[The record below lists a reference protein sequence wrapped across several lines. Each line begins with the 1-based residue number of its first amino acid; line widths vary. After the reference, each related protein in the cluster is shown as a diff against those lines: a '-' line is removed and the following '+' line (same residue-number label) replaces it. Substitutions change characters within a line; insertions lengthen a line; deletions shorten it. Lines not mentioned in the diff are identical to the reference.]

1 MAGRTDAVEIE
12 GRTVDDAVQQAL
24 RRLGLTRSEVE
35 VEVLDEGRSGV
46 LGVGQTPALVRV
58 APVGDGMEPSE
69 DGEPPLPRIDDYE
82 DPTELEAEEEAEGEV
97 QPDYRGRA
105 SRGGRSGS
113 PRGGGRPIMERGG
126 YEGRSG
132 SGRRGQ
138 RDGGRGRGWQ
148 DRGRGRDREA
158 RQSEPREP
166 LPPFELAADPEF
178 EPDEDPRAFAVEVVR
193 DLTRL
198 MGFDVNI
205 ADREP
210 ETPMDGLDHSIAVID
225 VTAKPGD
232 DLGLLIGRH
241 GSHIT
246 ALQYVVNVIIS
257 RAIDGDHPVS
267 IDVDGY
273 RRRREEALHDIA
285 ERAAAEVREY
295 GGEVVLASMPPA
307 ERRIIHLALMD
318 EPDLETASEGDG
330 PHRRVKVSLRE

>member
-1 MAGRTDAVEIE
+1 MAGRAIEIE

-24 RRLGLTRSEVE
+24 RELGLTRDEVE
-35 VEVLDEGRSGV
+35 IQVLDEGRGGV

-58 APVGDGMEPSE
+58 VPLGDDQDLDE
-69 DGEPPLPRIDDYE
+69 DYE
-82 DPTELEAEEEAEGEV
+82 DSDELDTEGDEEGDEESEA

-105 SRGGRSGS
+105 SRGGQGGS
-113 PRGGGRPIMERGG
+113 PRGGGRPVMEREG
-126 YEGRSG
+126 YEGRG
-132 SGRRGQ
+132 RSGRRGQ

-148 DRGRGRDREA
+148 DRGRGRDREP
-158 RQSEPREP
+158 RQSEPRAP
-166 LPPFELAADPEF
+166 LPPFELAADPDF
-178 EPDEDPRAFAVEVVR
+178 EPDEDPRAFAIEVVR

-225 VTAKPGD
+225 ITAKPGD

-330 PHRRVKVSLRE
+330 PQRRVKVSLRE

>member
-1 MAGRTDAVEIE
+1 MAGRAIEIE
-12 GRTVDDAVQQAL
+12 GQTVDDAVQEAL
-24 RRLGLTRSEVE
+24 RELGLTRSEVE
-35 VEVLDEGRSGV
+35 IQVLDEGRSGV

-58 APVGDGMEPSE
+58 APLGDDQDSAE
-69 DGEPPLPRIDDYE
+69 DGESLLSQADDYE
-82 DPTELEAEEEAEGEV
+82 DPTELEADDDEEGEA

-105 SRGGRSGS
+105 SRGGQGGS
-113 PRGGGRPIMERGG
+113 ARGGGRPIMERGG
-126 YEGRSG
+126 YEDRGR

-148 DRGRGRDREA
+148 DRGRGRDREP
-158 RQSEPREP
+158 RHSEPREP
-166 LPPFELAADPEF
+166 LPPFELAADPDF
-178 EPDEDPRAFAVEVVR
+178 EPDEDPRAFAIEVVR

-198 MGFDVNI
+198 MGFDVDI
-205 ADREP
+205 SDREP

-285 ERAAAEVREY
+285 DRAAAEVREY

-330 PHRRVKVSLRE
+330 PQRRVKVSLRE